1 MAKIRSLVQAG
12 ESGISPDRTV
22 EEIVISP
29 HGDAMLEFANIHPDP
44 TGIGPP
50 LRFRVTSHMLVET
63 SPIFARMF
71 SGHSKSV
78 HMHDDDDINLHL
90 PPPATRFI
98 CRDGSEAKLYRM
110 PQFETNSQNCM
121 AILLHAAHLHNDM
134 VPREVTFDQFVAIAE
149 CCMRYKCTSPLELVV
164 EHRWLPQWMHK
175 GADDMPDGML
185 AISYAFGLRTLF
197 TRMSKSAILN
207 LVDERD
213 LQSKPWP
220 QKIKDKLW
228 AVRCAKV
235 AQVYACCTSTIQEY
249 IRPPSRNPA
258 DDVQPI
264 NPSDLRGNNL
274 HPGSALPP
282 PAPSVLSTT
291 PRCPKG
297 SHWCDAGNL
306 GWMMLVYNELNI
318 LSQIL
323 RPNVLTHLPDSAQQP
338 SRSLAQIVEAL
349 RRVPSP
355 LSPIHRGGVCDPS
368 MAFRAAV
375 NDIFNSVSGLTLY
388 DISGRSHGWALSKHR
403 EAEPQKVITWG
414 LDRMAGYD
422 RNHHSV
428 ATEFPEHVR
437 LKVLS
442 YIDELDDLH
451 TAARI
456 NRLWYDTYKTHELYL
471 MRNIL
476 RAGRVR
482 SSPGGPPQHPILPK
496 SISNAEEKVPKEISD
511 EMRLNGPE
519 DRGDILTLPGDVD
532 DDSDDSEFDDGESM
546 DGTPAPSI
554 TESLWIERQ
563 MTQVRSLS
571 ADPSMC
577 ARSPPQHP
585 NAVPPPHPPPP
596 CDVIA
601 PPTHATGSPRNK
613 TPRTN
618 GAAPK
623 PQTHTKPAVT
633 HTEFADEPPL
643 TDEEARRILWP
654 DAVDDDSSAT
664 PPPPALPRPVGE
676 EGLREKFLLGD
687 HFLAEGLEDKSLA
700 VREDKQLLSE
710 HERELGHLKRTAGG
724 GGGGGGGK

>member
-1 MAKIRSLVQAG
+1 MQAG
-12 ESGISPDRTV
+12 ESGISPDRKI
-22 EEIVISP
+22 EEIVIAP
-29 HGDAMLEFANIHPDP
+29 HGDAILEFANNHPES
-44 TGIGPP
+44 TGSEPV
-50 LRFRVTSHMLVET
+50 LQFRVTSHMLAET
-63 SPIFARMF
+63 SPIFARIF
-71 SGHSKSV
+71 SGHAKSLYL
-78 HMHDDDDINLHL
+78 HDDDDINYQL
-90 PPPATRFI
+90 PPPGTRYI

-110 PQFETNSQNCM
+110 PQFETNDHQCM
-121 AILLHAAHLHNDM
+121 EILLRGAHMHNDQEI
-134 VPREVTFDQFVAIAE
+134 PREVTFEQFVAIAE

-220 QKIKDKLW
+220 QKIKDKIW

-249 IRPPSRNPA
+249 IRPPTRNPA

-264 NPSDLRGNNL
+264 NPSDLRGN
-274 HPGSALPP
+274 HPSTALPQP
-282 PAPSVLSTT
+282 VASVLSTT

-318 LSQIL
+318 LSQVL
-323 RPNVLTHLPDSAQQP
+323 RPGVLMHLSDSAEQP

-368 MAFRAAV
+368 TAFRAAV
-375 NDIFNSVSGLTLY
+375 NDIFNSVAGLTLH
-388 DISGRSHGWALSKHR
+388 DVSGKSHGWALSKHR
-403 EAEPQKVITWG
+403 QTEPQEVITWG
-414 LDRMAGYD
+414 LDRMAAND

-428 ATEFPEHVR
+428 ATEFHEHVR

-442 YIDELDDLH
+442 YIDDLDDLH
-451 TAARI
+451 TAAMI
-456 NRLWYDTYKTHELYL
+456 NRRWYDTYKTHELYL

-482 SSPGGPPQHPILPK
+482 SETGPQQPILPK
-496 SISNAEEKVPKEISD
+496 SISNAEEKVPKVISD
-511 EMRLNGPE
+511 EMRANGPE

-532 DDSDDSEFDDGESM
+532 DDSEFDDGESIE
-546 DGTPAPSI
+546 GTPAPSI
-554 TESLWIERQ
+554 TESLWREAR
-563 MTQVRSLS
+563 MRQVRSRS
-571 ADPSMC
+571 ADQSMS
-577 ARSPPQHP
+577 ARSPPQP
-585 NAVPPPHPPPP
+585 PYTVPPPHPPPP
-596 CDVIA
+596 CDVIT
-601 PPTHATGSPRNK
+601 PPGITQIITSQVRGAHRPGSSGGPSK
-613 TPRTN
+613 QTN
-618 GAAPK
+618 SK
-623 PQTHTKPAVT
+623 PTVT
-633 HTEFADEPPL
+633 YAEFVDEPPL

-654 DAVDDDSSAT
+654 DAEDDDSSST
-664 PPPPALPRPVGE
+664 PPPPVAPPPG
-676 EGLREKFLLGD
+676 EGLREKFRFGD
-687 HFLAEGLEDKSLA
+687 KSFAEGLEDKSLA
-700 VREDKQLLSE
+700 VPEDKQLLSD
-710 HERELGHLKRTAGG
+710 HERAMRHLKRNGG
-724 GGGGGGGK
+724 GGGARAAGK